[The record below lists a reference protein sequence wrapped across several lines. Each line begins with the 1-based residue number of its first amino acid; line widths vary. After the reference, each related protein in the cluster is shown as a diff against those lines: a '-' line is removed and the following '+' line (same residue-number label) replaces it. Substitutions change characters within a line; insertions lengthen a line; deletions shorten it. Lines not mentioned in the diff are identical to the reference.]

1 MRIAVI
7 HTTPAT
13 IASLGELLRK
23 EIPGA
28 EVFNLLDDSILPDM
42 NAGRGVDK
50 VRLRWLE
57 YARIAQENGARAILS
72 ACSTVGEF
80 AEEANEML
88 DVPVY
93 RIDEAMARKAV
104 QRGGTICVFATLSS
118 TLEPTAR
125 LLQRLAKEQAAS
137 CEIHSVL
144 VEGAYAALTAG
155 DWTLHDQKIADALAQ
170 NGAGADTIVLAQA
183 SMASAADGLAEQ
195 LRQKVLTSP
204 LLGIQKLRDDL
215 ARLEAEQ

>member
-13 IASLGELLRK
+13 IASLGELIRK

-42 NAGRGVDK
+42 NVGRGVDK

-57 YARIAQENGARAILS
+57 YARIAQENGAQAILS

-137 CEIHSVL
+137 CQIHSVL
-144 VEGAYAALTAG
+144 VEGAYAALAAG
-155 DWTLHDQKIADALAQ
+155 GRALHDQKIADALAQ
-170 NGAGADTIVLAQA
+170 KGAEADTIVLAQA
-183 SMASAADGLAEQ
+183 SMASAADGLDEQ

-204 LLGIQKLRDDL
+204 LLGIQKLRNDL